1 MKWRRTALIV
11 MGLCMPLVT
20 PLKLPAVEAMRVPDV
35 ETLND
40 DLSKYSGRRI
50 QIDGKLEENIDKKSF
65 VLSSGGIISD
75 EIVVVGSPEDP
86 TDLTT
91 IPKNTKLT
99 ITGTLLLKPVSNV
112 TKDGT
117 WTLTPQITTGFRDVK
132 AFLIA
137 DEINRRE

>member
-117 WTLTPQITTGFRDVK
+117 WTLTPQITTGFREVK